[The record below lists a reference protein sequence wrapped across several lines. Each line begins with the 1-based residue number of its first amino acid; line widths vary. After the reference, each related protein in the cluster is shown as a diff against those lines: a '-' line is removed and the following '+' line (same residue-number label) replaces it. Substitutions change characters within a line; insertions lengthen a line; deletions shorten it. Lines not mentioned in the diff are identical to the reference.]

1 MPRAIDSSPKWIT
14 PGLQEHMEATGEQPP
29 NQKAWLQAV
38 DMEAHGG
45 YVVRKAGKVLSGPY
59 AWVENARREAQKAG
73 GVVALAKNMRV
84 VRDAVKDWRPGRR
97 ASTAGNAH
105 SQAVKISNICSAA
118 NRTPKAVLLA
128 RLRAKAIKP
137 HELARATGQ
146 DVRALVFF
154 PDVGEGI

>member
-1 MPRAIDSSPKWIT
+1 MPRKIDSVPKWIT
-14 PGLQEHMEATGEQPP
+14 PGLQEHIAATGEKPP
-29 NQKAWLQAV
+29 HAGFIQAV

-45 YVVRKAGKVLSGPY
+45 YGVRKAGKMLSGPY

-73 GVVALAKNMRV
+73 GVVALWKNKRV
-84 VRDAVKDWRPGRR
+84 VRDACKEWRPGRR